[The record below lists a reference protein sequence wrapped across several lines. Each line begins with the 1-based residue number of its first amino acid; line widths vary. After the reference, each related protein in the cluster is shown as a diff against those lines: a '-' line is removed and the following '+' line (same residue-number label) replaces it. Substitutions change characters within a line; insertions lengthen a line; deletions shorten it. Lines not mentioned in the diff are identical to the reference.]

1 MNFKFE
7 HIAPSVRTCR
17 GSIYRT
23 SPRRRIVPL
32 RAGGLNDGRH
42 KCRPYKDL
50 KRKFLYY
57 HVSSFKFTALLVI
70 LFFLIVVHIKPVLA
84 EMTPKEILS
93 RADRA
98 RGNVEGVEWEIEIES
113 VERGRTQ
120 KRTLRVKAREY
131 NSLAEFLSPPKVKG
145 RKLLM
150 IDRNMWFI
158 KPGLRKPVPISPRQK
173 LMGGASN
180 GDIAST
186 NYAGD
191 YEPTSVS
198 DDTVNGEPCFLLE
211 LKATNRKA
219 TYGRIKYWISK
230 GRLVGIKSEFF
241 TVSGKKFKSAIFE
254 YENSIMVEG
263 RPMAFVS
270 KMVIT
275 DAVIKSNVTTMT
287 YDKVELKKI
296 PDSAFNLN
304 LLVR

>member
-1 MNFKFE
+1 MN
-7 HIAPSVRTCR
+7 R
-17 GSIYRT
+17 
-23 SPRRRIVPL
+23 
-32 RAGGLNDGRH
+32 
-42 KCRPYKDL
+42 
-50 KRKFLYY
+50 
-57 HVSSFKFTALLVI
+57 
-70 LFFLIVVHIKPVLA
+70 LFAFIVVISLSGIVLLTTPLQA

-98 RGNVEGVEWEIEIES
+98 RGNVEGVEWQITIDS
-113 VERGRTQ
+113 VENGRTQ
-120 KRTLRVKAREY
+120 NRILKIKARDF

-191 YEPTSVS
+191 YDPTSITE
-198 DDTVNGEPCFLLE
+198 DTVNGEPCYLLD
-211 LKATNRKA
+211 LTAHNRKV
-219 TYGRIKYWISK
+219 TYERIKYWISK
-230 GRLVGIKSEFF
+230 ERLVGVKSEFF
-241 TVSGKKFKSAIFE
+241 TVSGKMFKSATFV
-254 YENSIMVEG
+254 YENSIQIEG
-263 RPMAFVS
+263 KPQPFIS

-275 DAVIKSNVTTMT
+275 DAVVEGNITTMN
-287 YDKVELKKI
+287 YSKVRVVKI
-296 PDSAFNLN
+296 PDATFNLN

>member
-1 MNFKFE
+1 MHFE
-7 HIAPSVRTCR
+7 F
-17 GSIYRT
+17 
-23 SPRRRIVPL
+23 RISGF
-32 RAGGLNDGRH
+32 R
-42 KCRPYKDL
+42 
-50 KRKFLYY
+50 
-57 HVSSFKFTALLVI
+57 FTALLVT
-70 LFFLIVVHIKPVLA
+70 FFSVIVFHPKPVLA

-93 RADRA
+93 MADRA

-120 KRTLRVKAREY
+120 KRTLLVKARGY

-191 YEPTSVS
+191 YEPTSIAE
-198 DDTVNGEPCFLLE
+198 DTVNGEPCFLLD
-211 LKATNRKA
+211 LKATNKKA
-219 TYGRIKYWISK
+219 TYDRIKYWISK
-230 GRLVGIKSEFF
+230 ERLVGVKSEFY
-241 TVSGKKFKSAIFE
+241 TVSGKKFKSATFE
-254 YENSIMVEG
+254 YKNSITVEG
-263 RPMAFVS
+263 RPAAFVS

-275 DAVIKSNVTTMT
+275 DAVIKANVTTMT
-287 YDKVELKKI
+287 YDEVELKKI

>member
-1 MNFKFE
+1 MSNF
-7 HIAPSVRTCR
+7 
-17 GSIYRT
+17 
-23 SPRRRIVPL
+23 RRIPMDFEF
-32 RAGGLNDGRH
+32 RI
-42 KCRPYKDL
+42 
-50 KRKFLYY
+50 
-57 HVSSFKFTALLVI
+57 SSFRLTALLVI
-70 LFFLIVVHIKPVLA
+70 LFSLVVFHIQPVLA

-113 VERGRTQ
+113 IERGRTQ
-120 KRTLRVKAREY
+120 NRTLRVTARGY

-150 IDRNMWFI
+150 IDKNMWFI
-158 KPGLRKPVPISPRQK
+158 KPGLSKPVPISPRQK

-198 DDTVNGEPCFLLE
+198 EDTVNGEPCFLLD
-211 LKATNRKA
+211 LKATNKKA
-219 TYGRIKYWISK
+219 TYDRIRYWISK
-230 GRLVGIKSEFF
+230 ERLVGIKSDFF
-241 TVSGKKFKSAIFE
+241 TVSGKKFKSAAFA

-263 RPMAFVS
+263 RPVPFVS
-270 KMVIT
+270 QMVIT
-275 DAVIKSNVTTMT
+275 DAVIETNVTTMT
-287 YDKVELKKI
+287 YHKVEIKQI